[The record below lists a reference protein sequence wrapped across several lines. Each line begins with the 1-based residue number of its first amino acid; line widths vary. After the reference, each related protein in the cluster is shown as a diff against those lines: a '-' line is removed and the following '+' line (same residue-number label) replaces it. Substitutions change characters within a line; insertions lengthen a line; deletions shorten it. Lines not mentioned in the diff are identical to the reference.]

1 MSTLEIHIIH
11 NLRKVFRNHERKNA
25 VKTRMK
31 ELIQVPYSFVSLCSC
46 EQFPALLC
54 LSFSHRRNK
63 NIAVLINSRSLT
75 KKLLCFR
82 CKNTIVVGIATNM
95 PYLVTKKYPL
105 RSSYYTIADFITNKY
120 SNNKT
125 IEHVYKVTWLQT
137 ELEK

>member
-1 MSTLEIHIIH
+1 MSSLEIHIIH

-25 VKTRMK
+25 VKIRMK
-31 ELIQVPYSFVSLCSC
+31 ELIQVPYSFVSLCSS

-54 LSFSHRRNK
+54 PSFSHRKNT
-63 NIAVLINSRSLT
+63 NIAILINSHSLT

-82 CKNTIVVGIATNM
+82 CKNTTVATNM

-105 RSSYYTIADFITNKY
+105 RSSYYTIANFITNKY

-125 IEHVYKVTWLQT
+125 TEHVYKVAWLQT